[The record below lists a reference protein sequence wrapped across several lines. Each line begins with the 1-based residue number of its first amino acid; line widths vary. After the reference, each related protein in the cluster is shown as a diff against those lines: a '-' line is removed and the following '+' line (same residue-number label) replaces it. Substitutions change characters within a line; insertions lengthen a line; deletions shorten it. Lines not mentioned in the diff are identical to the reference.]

1 MNDEIREILEYLK
14 DKNDYIEDFGISYKR
29 IHIDNGDLKLLL
41 DYITNLQKEIHKQ
54 IHTSIVQKK
63 QINNLQ
69 KRNSRQRLANQKQQ
83 DLILKLQ
90 EEIHKK
96 EAMYDSLAVDYRL
109 AQEENERLLKKS
121 YSDDVRITKAI
132 KLLKKKKEKYK
143 NMTDYHQYYVEGYDK
158 AIELT
163 HSSHSGVMLETIKS
177 TTIKNCDNLLNI
189 LQNGSESD
197 E

>member
-1 MNDEIREILEYLK
+1 MNDEIKEIL
-14 DKNDYIEDFGISYKR
+14 DYFRKYATIRENTMISEIK
-29 IHIDNGDLKLLL
+29 

-90 EEIHKK
+90 EDKK
-96 EAMYDSLAVDYRL
+96 KAV
-109 AQEENERLLKKS
+109 ELLKN
-121 YSDDVRITKAI
+121 
-132 KLLKKKKEKYK
+132 KKEKYK

-177 TTIKNCDNLLNI
+177 ATIKNCDDLLNI
-189 LQNGSESD
+189 LQNGSEVD
-197 E
+197 YE